1 MKKIIILV
9 LLVSTSLFGG
19 IFDLESDQKKFQVR
33 LLSGEGLYSS
43 LGHILHGQI
52 DQDKQD
58 SGFIGVQ
65 LERYLERDIANE
77 KIDFSLFGSLF
88 LHTQKIEDPDAPYLE
103 PMPLLGRNV
112 WGYNVGV
119 RAYWKWFPWNKWV
132 RTKFSAAEGISYT
145 SELIDLE
152 RQNVN
157 KKTLTNYNRLLNY
170 LEFNLHFNLG
180 DILRVEDLE
189 ETHIGMGISHRSG
202 IFGTFDGVHGGSN
215 FIHVF
220 IESEF

>member
-9 LLVSTSLFGG
+9 ILVSTTLFAE
-19 IFDLESDQKKFQVR
+19 IFDLESNQKKYQIR
-33 LLSGEGLYSS
+33 ILSGEGLYSS
-43 LGHILHGQI
+43 LGNIIHGKVE
-52 DQDKQD
+52 QDIQD
-58 SGFIGVQ
+58 SGFIGIQ
-65 LERYLERDIANE
+65 LERYLERDIANK
-77 KIDFSLFGSLF
+77 KIDFSLFGSFF
-88 LHTQKIEDPDAPYLE
+88 LYTQKIEDPNAPYLK
-103 PMPLLGRNV
+103 PMSLLGKNL
-112 WGYNVGV
+112 WGSNIGV
-119 RAYWKWFPWNKWV
+119 RAYWKWFPWNKWI
-132 RTKFSAAEGISYT
+132 RTKFSASEGLSYT
-145 SELIDLE
+145 SKLIDLE

-180 DILRVEDLE
+180 DILRVEGLE
-189 ETHIGMGISHRSG
+189 ETHIGFGVSHRSG